1 MRYLA
6 VAYQLD
12 AEAVRRRHS
21 VIRYHER
28 NRTVGNR
35 EIARYELIPQ
45 MVLEIIEYRYSVF
58 GKKGG
63 IVGERIGFELRFGK
77 VDRLPL
83 LEKIGVAVLDIIV
96 FYRKTRKSVSRALF
110 EDAEHIYSLYP
121 RVAPG
126 HFAVRKRVL
135 RLVKQLRIR
144 GIVEGY
150 HSPFV
155 VVSHK
160 EIVVYSEVVF
170 LIFGYQTQ

>member
-1 MRYLA
+1 M
-6 VAYQLD
+6 
-12 AEAVRRRHS
+12 RRRHS

-28 NRTVGNR
+28 NRTVGNL

-45 MVLEIIEYRYSVF
+45 MMFEIIEYRYPVF
-58 GKKGG
+58 GKERG
-63 IVGERIGFELRFGK
+63 IVGERIGFELRSRK
-77 VDRLPL
+77 IDRLPL
-83 LEKIGVAVLDIIV
+83 LEIIGVAVLDIIV
-96 FYRKTRKSVSRALF
+96 FYRKTRQSVSRALF

-155 VVSHK
+155 VVSDK
-160 EIVVYSEVVF
+160 EIVVYSESVF
-170 LIFGYQTQ
+170 FVFGNQTQ